1 MTNTTTNQHERARPW
16 VCPHCGS
23 ADIRVFYDERR
34 VARIVNRYEDDPT
47 PWPSPTGDELV
58 DIDPATF
65 TFICVGG
72 CGAVEITPVQAVDVR
87 REAQP

>member
-1 MTNTTTNQHERARPW
+1 MRKTEDEQARMW

-34 VARIVNRYEDDPT
+34 VARVVHRYENDPT
-47 PWPSPTGDELV
+47 PWPSPTGDTFDCFV

-65 TFICVGG
+65 TFVCVGG
-72 CGAVEITPVQAVDVR
+72 CGAVEMTPVQAVGVTR
-87 REAQP
+87 GG